1 MTGAMEAKTQI
12 QRIDVHCHAFPE
24 VVLRKFAAEY
34 PESFRLE
41 QRRDS
46 GALVA
51 IWAGVPLPAWTLEER
66 LAAIERDQVALEILS
81 APTPVYAQTD
91 GNTAAVCAQMNEF
104 QADVASKYPTR
115 FRSFIHLPIHDL
127 GATRFELRRWRDHP
141 MTAGIV
147 LGSNVGGIYPGD
159 ASLLPVWEEIAASRL
174 AVFLHPLSPCGYVGP
189 IPPVIFHFVNDTA
202 VAAATIIY
210 SGLLDRFPEL
220 NIILAHYGGSMP
232 YHLRRLDMI
241 KHPHFPKSRGQDL
254 QRWPSQYAERFY
266 VDTAQGFH
274 RPSFDCARAV
284 FGTKRLLYGSDYF
297 LADSPFRSELNAFF
311 ETLPLSDAEREDIFQ
326 RNARRVLRGI

>member
-1 MTGAMEAKTQI
+1 MTGALEANIQI

-24 VVLRKFAAEY
+24 VVLKKFAAEY

-51 IWAGVPLPAWTLEER
+51 IWAGVPLPAWILEER
-66 LAAIERDQVALEILS
+66 LAAMERDQVALEILS
-81 APTPVYAQTD
+81 APTPVYAQID

-104 QADVASKYPTR
+104 QADVASRHPTR

-147 LGSNVGGIYPGD
+147 LGSNLGGIYPGD

-174 AVFLHPLSPCGYVGP
+174 AVFLHPLTPCGSPSP
-189 IPPVIFHFVNDTA
+189 IPAVIFHFVNDTA

-241 KHPHFPKSRGQDL
+241 KHPHFPKSCGQDL
-254 QRWPSQYAERFY
+254 PRSASQYADRFY

-284 FGTKRLLYGSDYF
+284 FGIERLLFGSDYF
-297 LADSPFRSELNAFF
+297 LLDTPFRSELNAFF
-311 ETLPLSDAEREDIFQ
+311 ETLPLSDVEREQIFQ
-326 RNARRVLRGI
+326 RNARRVLQGI

>member
-1 MTGAMEAKTQI
+1 MGTATEARTQI
-12 QRIDVHCHAFPE
+12 KRIDVHCHAFPE
-24 VVLRKFAAEY
+24 NVLRQCAAAY
-34 PESFRLE
+34 PTNFRLE

-51 IWAGVPLPAWTLEER
+51 IWAGVPLPAWILEER

-81 APTPVYAQTD
+81 APTPVYAQAD
-91 GNTAAVCAQMNEF
+91 GNTAAFCQQMNEF
-104 QADVASKYPTR
+104 QADVALQHPTR
-115 FRSFIHLPIHDL
+115 FRSFVHLPIHDL
-127 GATRFELRRWRDHP
+127 KATRAELQRWGDHP

-147 LGSNVGGIYPGD
+147 LGSNVGGVYPGD

-174 AVFLHPLSPCGYVGP
+174 AVFIHPLTPCGSVSP

-220 NIILAHYGGSMP
+220 SIILAHYGGSMP

-241 KHPHFPKSRGQDL
+241 KHPHFPKSQGQDL
-254 QRWPSQYAERFY
+254 PRSPSQYANRFY

-284 FGTKRLLYGSDYF
+284 FGTDRLLYGSDYF
-297 LADSPFRSELNAFF
+297 LLDTPFRSELNAFF
-311 ETLPLSDAEREDIFQ
+311 ETLPISDTEREDIFQ
-326 RNARRVLRGI
+326 RNPRRLLRGI

>member
-1 MTGAMEAKTQI
+1 MTAAIQGKTQI

-24 VVLRKFAAEY
+24 VVLKKFATEY

-41 QRRDS
+41 KRRGS
-46 GALVA
+46 GAPVV
-51 IWAGVPLPAWTLEER
+51 IWAGVPLPAWILEER
-66 LAAIERDQVALEILS
+66 LAAIERDQVALEVLS
-81 APTPVYAQTD
+81 APTPVYAQFD
-91 GNTAAVCAQMNEF
+91 RSTAGFCAEMNEF
-104 QADVASKYPTR
+104 QAEVASRHPTR

-127 GATRFELRRWRDHP
+127 EATRLELQRWKDHP

-147 LGSNVGGIYPGD
+147 LPSNVGGIYPGD
-159 ASLLPVWEEIAASRL
+159 TSLLPVWEEIAASRFV
-174 AVFLHPLSPCGYVGP
+174 VFIHPLTPCGSVSP

-232 YHLRRLDMI
+232 FHLRRLDMI

-254 QRWPSQYAERFY
+254 PRSPSQYADRFF

-274 RPSFDCARAV
+274 RPSFECARTV

-297 LADSPFRSELNAFF
+297 LLDTTFRSDLNAFF
-311 ETLPLSDAEREDIFQ
+311 ETLPLSDAEREDLFH
-326 RNARRVLRGI
+326 RNARRLLRGI

>member
-1 MTGAMEAKTQI
+1 
-12 QRIDVHCHAFPE
+12 
-24 VVLRKFAAEY
+24 
-34 PESFRLE
+34 
-41 QRRDS
+41 
-46 GALVA
+46 
-51 IWAGVPLPAWTLEER
+51 
-66 LAAIERDQVALEILS
+66 
-81 APTPVYAQTD
+81 
-91 GNTAAVCAQMNEF
+91 
-104 QADVASKYPTR
+104 
-115 FRSFIHLPIHDL
+115 
-127 GATRFELRRWRDHP
+127 

-147 LGSNVGGIYPGD
+147 LGSNVGGVYPGD

-174 AVFLHPLSPCGYVGP
+174 AVFLHPLSPCGSLSP

-241 KHPHFPKSRGQDL
+241 KHPHFPNSCGQDL
-254 QRWPSQYAERFY
+254 PRSPSQYADRFY

-284 FGTKRLLYGSDYF
+284 FGIERLLYGSDYF
-297 LADSPFRSELNAFF
+297 LLDTPFRSELNAFF
-311 ETLPLSDAEREDIFQ
+311 ETLPLSDAEREQIFQ
-326 RNARRVLRGI
+326 RNARRVLQGI

>member
-1 MTGAMEAKTQI
+1 MATATEARTQI
-12 QRIDVHCHAFPE
+12 QRIDVHCHGFPE
-24 VVLRKFAAEY
+24 GVLKQWAAAY
-34 PESFRLE
+34 PDNFRLE
-41 QRRDS
+41 RRRGS
-46 GALVA
+46 SALVA
-51 IWAGVPLPAWTLEER
+51 IWAGVPLPAWIVEER

-81 APTPVYAQTD
+81 APTPVYAQAD
-91 GNTAAVCAQMNEF
+91 DNTTALCEEMNAF
-104 QADVASKYPTR
+104 QADVASQHPTR

-127 GATRFELRRWRDHP
+127 EATRVALRRWKDHP

-174 AVFLHPLSPCGYVGP
+174 AVFIHPLTPCGSVSP
-189 IPPVIFHFVNDTA
+189 IPAVSFDFVNDTA
-202 VAAATIIY
+202 VAAATMIY

-241 KHPHFPKSRGQDL
+241 SHPHFPKSRGQDL
-254 QRWPSQYAERFY
+254 PRSPSQYANRFY

-274 RPSFDCARAV
+274 RPSFELARAV
-284 FGTKRLLYGSDYF
+284 FGIERLLYGSDYF
-297 LADSPFRSELNAFF
+297 LLDTPFRSELNAFF
-311 ETLPLSDAEREDIFQ
+311 ETLPLSDGEREDIFR
-326 RNARRVLRGI
+326 RNARRLLRGI

>member
-1 MTGAMEAKTQI
+1 
-12 QRIDVHCHAFPE
+12 
-24 VVLRKFAAEY
+24 
-34 PESFRLE
+34 
-41 QRRDS
+41 
-46 GALVA
+46 
-51 IWAGVPLPAWTLEER
+51 
-66 LAAIERDQVALEILS
+66 
-81 APTPVYAQTD
+81 
-91 GNTAAVCAQMNEF
+91 
-104 QADVASKYPTR
+104 
-115 FRSFIHLPIHDL
+115 
-127 GATRFELRRWRDHP
+127 

-241 KHPHFPKSRGQDL
+241 KHPHFPKSPGQDL
-254 QRWPSQYAERFY
+254 QRWPSQYADRFY

-284 FGTKRLLYGSDYF
+284 FGIERLLYGSDYF
-297 LADSPFRSELNAFF
+297 LLDTPWRGELNAFF
-311 ETLPLSDAEREDIFQ
+311 ESLALSAIEREAIFRGNAQ
-326 RNARRVLRGI
+326 RLLTGI

>member
-1 MTGAMEAKTQI
+1 MTATMETNTQI

-34 PESFRLE
+34 PKSFRLE

-104 QADVASKYPTR
+104 QADVASRHPTR

-147 LGSNVGGIYPGD
+147 LGSNVGGVYPGD

-174 AVFLHPLSPCGYVGP
+174 AVFLHPLTPCGPLSP

-241 KHPHFPKSRGQDL
+241 KHPHFPKSCGQDL
-254 QRWPSQYAERFY
+254 LRSPSQYADRFY

-284 FGTKRLLYGSDYF
+284 FGIERLLYGSDYF
-297 LADSPFRSELNAFF
+297 LLDTPFRSELNAFF
-311 ETLPLSDAEREDIFQ
+311 ETLPLSDAEREQIFQ
-326 RNARRVLRGI
+326 RNARRVLQGI